1 MNKQYQLEQ
10 LRRLL
15 ENPTQQSGIYLI
27 NTDLTDY
34 EIETFIKTEKIC
46 HYIKE
51 TLIPS
56 TKDNALELLIV
67 GLCSQCSEG
76 NIQNMQN
83 LFLDADGPKRDTI
96 TYRLMIDVIK
106 HLCVAEKTVLHI
118 HKDSIYSTLN
128 QDDRCKLK
136 GAIMHHDNVIL
147 VISKYYD
154 INSIDETIIKYK
166 SLKGPKYMEN
176 KLEKVHISYK
186 WNEEYRDV
194 LNAIESGLKEN
205 NIPYSMDKYDIMYR
219 GSIDD
224 YEKEIGASSRVIM
237 FVIPEY
243 FNSLDCMF
251 EMTQMFK
258 NGNIKER
265 IFPLVDMKGIPRNG
279 DGLKMIKDYWQ
290 KEKIK
295 KSEQIS
301 TEPGGSSFLLMEIHK
316 IDEVI
321 KTLDELWL
329 FICRHSTGDFRELV
343 KNNAALLIQELRS
356 TLNQATASIDENF
369 NPSSDFKP
377 IPMREILQKGE
388 KPIYIEN
395 NTGSIIIN

>member
-1 MNKQYQLEQ
+1 
-10 LRRLL
+10 
-15 ENPTQQSGIYLI
+15 
-27 NTDLTDY
+27 
-34 EIETFIKTEKIC
+34 
-46 HYIKE
+46 
-51 TLIPS
+51 
-56 TKDNALELLIV
+56 
-67 GLCSQCSEG
+67 
-76 NIQNMQN
+76 
-83 LFLDADGPKRDTI
+83 
-96 TYRLMIDVIK
+96 
-106 HLCVAEKTVLHI
+106 
-118 HKDSIYSTLN
+118 
-128 QDDRCKLK
+128 
-136 GAIMHHDNVIL
+136 
-147 VISKYYD
+147 
-154 INSIDETIIKYK
+154 
-166 SLKGPKYMEN
+166 MEN

>member
-10 LRRLL
+10 LRMIL

-27 NTDLTDY
+27 DTDLSDN

-46 HYIKE
+46 HYVKE

-56 TKDNALELLIV
+56 TEENVLELLIV
-67 GLCSQCSEG
+67 GLCSQCSEEK
-76 NIQNMQN
+76 IQNMQN
-83 LFLDADGPKRDTI
+83 SFLVADGSKRNTI
-96 TYRLMIDVIK
+96 TYRLLIDVIK
-106 HLCVAEKTVLHI
+106 HLCFAEKTVIHI
-118 HKDSIYSTLN
+118 HKNSIYSTLS
-128 QDDRCKLK
+128 RHERFKLN
-136 GAIMHHDNVIL
+136 GAIMHQDNVIF

-154 INSIDETIIKYK
+154 INSIDETIITYK
-166 SLKGPKYMEN
+166 SLKEPKQMDS

-186 WNEEYRDV
+186 WNEKYKDV
-194 LNAIESGLKEN
+194 LKAIESGLKEN
-205 NIPYSMDKYDIMYR
+205 DIPYSMDKYDIMYK

-224 YEKEIGASSRVIM
+224 YEKEIGASNRVIM

-243 FNSLDCMF
+243 FYSLDCMY

-258 NGNIKER
+258 NGNIRER

-279 DGLKMIKDYWQ
+279 DGLTMIKDFWQ
-290 KEKIK
+290 KEKTR
-295 KSEQIS
+295 KSERLP
-301 TEPGGSSFLLMEIHK
+301 TEPGGSSFLLMEIQK

-321 KTLDELWL
+321 KTLDEFWI
-329 FICRHSTGDFRELV
+329 FICRHSTGDFDELA
-343 KNNAALLIQELRS
+343 KDNAALLIQEIRPE
-356 TLNQATASIDENF
+356 TNRVTVTIDENF
-369 NPSSDFKP
+369 TPSSDSKP
-377 IPMREILQKGE
+377 APIREILQKGD